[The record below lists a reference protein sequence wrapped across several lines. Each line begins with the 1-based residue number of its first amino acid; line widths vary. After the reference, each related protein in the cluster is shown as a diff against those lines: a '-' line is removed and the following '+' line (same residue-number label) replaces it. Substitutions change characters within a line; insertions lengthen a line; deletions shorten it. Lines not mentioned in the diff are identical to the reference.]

1 MSSNQEIDVKI
12 TKGNFIKNVIDTF
25 LSEIDCDKKYK
36 LNELRGILNESY
48 KKTKSKKTVI
58 KKAPSEYNIFVKEQ
72 TKELKEKN
80 PELDNKEIFK
90 KTAELWNEYKKTR
103 QPNN

>member
-48 KKTKSKKTVI
+48 KKTKSKKTEV

-90 KTAELWNEYKKTR
+90 KTAELWNEYKKNKTT
-103 QPNN
+103 Q

>member
-25 LSEIDCDKKYK
+25 LSEIDYDKKYK

-48 KKTKSKKTVI
+48 KKTKSKKTVV

-90 KTAELWNEYKKTR
+90 KTAELWNEYKKNKTT
-103 QPNN
+103 Q

>member
-25 LSEIDCDKKYK
+25 LSEIDYDKKYK

-72 TKELKEKN
+72 TIELKEKN

-90 KTAELWNEYKKTR
+90 KTAELWNEYKKNKTT
-103 QPNN
+103 Q

>member
-48 KKTKSKKTVI
+48 KKTKSKKTVV

-90 KTAELWNEYKKTR
+90 KTAELWNEYKKNKTT
-103 QPNN
+103 Q

>member
-25 LSEIDCDKKYK
+25 LSEIDYDKKYK

-90 KTAELWNEYKKTR
+90 KTAELWNEYKKNKTT
-103 QPNN
+103 Q

>member
-25 LSEIDCDKKYK
+25 LSEIDYDKKYK

-48 KKTKSKKTVI
+48 KKTKSKKTVV

-90 KTAELWNEYKKTR
+90 KTAELWNEYKKNKTI
-103 QPNN
+103 Q

>member
-25 LSEIDCDKKYK
+25 LSEIDYDKKYK

-48 KKTKSKKTVI
+48 KKTKSKKTVVKKV
-58 KKAPSEYNIFVKEQ
+58 KKA
-72 TKELKEKN
+72 
-80 PELDNKEIFK
+80 
-90 KTAELWNEYKKTR
+90 ATR
-103 QPNN
+103 